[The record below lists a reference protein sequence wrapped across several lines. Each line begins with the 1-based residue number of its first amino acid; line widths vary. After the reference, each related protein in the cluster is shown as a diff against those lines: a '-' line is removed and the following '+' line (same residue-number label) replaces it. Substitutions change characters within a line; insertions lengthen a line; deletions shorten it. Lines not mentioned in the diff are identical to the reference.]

1 MKLNELIEKFQEME
15 KLYGNVEV
23 KVDEIKEGDN
33 ASDRYG
39 VGIGLIVGDIEI
51 KDLQKY
57 VSTGCY
63 Y

>member
-1 MKLNELIEKFQEME
+1 MLNDLIKQLQNME
-15 KLYGNVEV
+15 NTYGNVEV
-23 KVDEIKEGDN
+23 QVDEIKEGDN